1 MQTRFWRYFM
11 LVAII
16 HIVLLSGY
24 MFISG
29 CNRIIKRKPV
39 VMMPV
44 EVMMHAPK
52 KAVVAPPVREPDP
65 APIVKPKPVTPP
77 KPKPRRKLT
86 PVKVSNKRVTRNDKK
101 PPRKVLTDKE
111 IKKRLKNDIKVDTT
125 KYNPTANAVDFAK
138 VKSALYNA
146 WNQPSDEEAGGVIVR
161 AEITFAVDGRIVGR
175 RLVKQSGNAVLDQ
188 SVMTALNSVKNI
200 NGLSA
205 SFLKK
210 HKKVIIS
217 FMVD

>member
-1 MQTRFWRYFM
+1 MQTRFWRYFI

-44 EVMMHAPK
+44 EVMMQAPQK
-52 KAVVAPPVREPDP
+52 TVVAPPVRAPDP
-65 APIVKPKPVTPP
+65 VPIAKPKPVAPP
-77 KPKPRRKLT
+77 KPKKRKLT
-86 PVKVSNKRVTRNDKK
+86 PVKVSNTRVTRNDKK

-111 IKKRLKNDIKVDTT
+111 IKQRLKNDIKVDTT

-146 WNQPSDEEAGGVIVR
+146 WNQPSGEEAGGVVVR
-161 AEITFAVDGRIVGR
+161 AEITFAIDGRITGR
-175 RLVKQSGNAVLDQ
+175 RLVKPSGNMVLDQ
-188 SVMTALNSVKNI
+188 SVMSALKSVHKV